1 MQKASFHSLK
11 NKQSLPKAAHES
23 VNNFS
28 DSNLMTPKKS
38 TSTAKKNMQSVQTC
52 YSSTGANKSVANYS
66 SSNRRRNHMTSNF
79 SMSNTPDSLNMK
91 KDESRPKWLSPKRE
105 RINKAITGYTN

>member
-38 TSTAKKNMQSVQTC
+38 TSTAKKNMQSV
-52 YSSTGANKSVANYS
+52 
-66 SSNRRRNHMTSNF
+66 
-79 SMSNTPDSLNMK
+79 
-91 KDESRPKWLSPKRE
+91 
-105 RINKAITGYTN
+105 